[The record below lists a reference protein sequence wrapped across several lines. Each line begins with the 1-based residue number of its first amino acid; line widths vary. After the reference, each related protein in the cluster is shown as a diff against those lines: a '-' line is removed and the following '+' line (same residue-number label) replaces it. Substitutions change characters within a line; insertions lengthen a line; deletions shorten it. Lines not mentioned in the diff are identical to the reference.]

1 MDYETLCSC
10 FIAVFEGVKSEEP
23 IIFTIHES
31 KNEILELVTF
41 LERNIAY
48 DEWHVSFNG
57 IGFDSQITE
66 HILRNKEQLLEQSGD
81 TIARFIYRKAQD
93 VINRSNNGEFQE
105 YSPRDLSIRQLDV
118 FKLNHWDNNAKRSSL
133 KWIQYTMDWH
143 NIIDMPIHHTTEVT
157 TEQIPEIIRYC
168 INDVKSTK
176 QIMFLCKDQID
187 LRRQLTDEYGID
199 LYSASEPR
207 ISKELFLLFLSK
219 QTGIKKY
226 ELRQMRTNRLKITVR
241 DIILPYV
248 EFKTATFQNLLKKF
262 QDVVIYPG
270 ETKGGFKYSV
280 RYKGVQTDFGLGGVH
295 GARSTKVYEA
305 NQDMIIMTSDVTSFY
320 PNLAIRN
327 KWAPAHLPKEEFCN
341 LYEWFFEERKKI
353 PKKDPKNYVYKI
365 ILNSTYGLSNDE
377 NSFLYDP
384 EFTMRI
390 TINGQLSLTML
401 YEMICEEI
409 PNALPLM
416 QNTDG
421 LETMIPKQYVDK
433 YMEIC
438 ERWEKITNLQLEHDK
453 YSKIILGDVNN
464 YIAITED
471 GKSKCKGRF
480 EFANLAMHKNKS
492 FLVIP
497 RAIHA
502 YFVDGIKPEDFIK
515 SNTNIFDFC
524 GGVKIKG
531 DWKFEKCFIKKEI
544 DPTYAS
550 YTLQQ
555 KKDYLKA
562 NGWEMSWSDDNWVR
576 SNATNKEANTGVST
590 EAAFNFIVPKVGGQY
605 TEVPMQHT
613 IRYYI
618 SKTGSKIIKKNNSD
632 GREIQI
638 EAGRWLQTT
647 MINYEEKPF
656 SDYDINYDYYLDKIN
671 KEIRDLEPIITQLTL
686 F

>member
-10 FIAVFEGVKSEEP
+10 FIGVFEGVKSEEP

-57 IGFDSQITE
+57 LGFDSQITE

-241 DIILPYV
+241 DIILPYI

-305 NQDMIIMTSDVTSFY
+305 NQEMIIMTSDVTSFY

-421 LETMIPKQYVDK
+421 LETMIPKQYEDK

-438 ERWEKITNLQLEHDK
+438 RRWEKITNLQLEHDK

-497 RAIHA
+497 KAIHA

-531 DWKFEKCFIKKEI
+531 DWNFYEHKVVSGEYLIEK
-544 DPTYAS
+544 
-550 YTLQQ
+550 
-555 KKDYLKA
+555 
-562 NGWEMSWSDDNWVR
+562 V
-576 SNATNKEANTGVST
+576 
-590 EAAFNFIVPKVGGQY
+590 
-605 TEVPMQHT
+605 QHT
-613 IRYYI
+613 IRYFI
-618 SKTGSKIIKKNNSD
+618 SKTGSKVIKKNNTD
-632 GREIQI
+632 NREIQI
-638 EAGRWLQTT
+638 EAGKWLQTL
-647 MINYEEKPF
+647 MIDYEEKPF
-656 SDYDINYDYYLDKIN
+656 SEYDINYDYYLDKIN
-671 KEIRDLEPIITQLTL
+671 KEIRDLEPIVTQLSL

>member
-1 MDYETLCSC
+1 MRQHYVMDYETLCSC

-157 TEQIPEIIRYC
+157 AEQIPEIIRYC

-207 ISKELFLLFLSK
+207 ISKELFLLFLSE

-226 ELRQMRTNRLKITVR
+226 ELRKMRTNRLKITVR
-241 DIILPYV
+241 DIILPYI

-305 NQDMIIMTSDVTSFY
+305 NQEMIIMTSDVTSFY

-421 LETMIPKQYVDK
+421 LETMIPKQYEDK

-438 ERWEKITNLQLEHDK
+438 RRWEKLTNLQLEHDK

-502 YFVDGIKPEDFIK
+502 YFVDGIKPEDYIK
-515 SNTNIFDFC
+515 SVTNIFDFC

-531 DWKFEKCFIKKEI
+531 DWSFYEHKVVSGEYLIEK
-544 DPTYAS
+544 
-550 YTLQQ
+550 
-555 KKDYLKA
+555 
-562 NGWEMSWSDDNWVR
+562 V
-576 SNATNKEANTGVST
+576 
-590 EAAFNFIVPKVGGQY
+590 
-605 TEVPMQHT
+605 QHT
-613 IRYYI
+613 IRYFI
-618 SKTGSKIIKKNNSD
+618 SKTGSKVIKKNNTD
-632 GREIQI
+632 NREIQI
-638 EAGRWLQTT
+638 EAGKWLQTL
-647 MINYEEKPF
+647 MIDYEDKPF
-656 SDYDINYDYYLDKIN
+656 SEYDINYDYYLDKIN
-671 KEIRDLEPIITQLTL
+671 KEIRDLEPIITQLSL

>member
-1 MDYETLCSC
+1 MRQHYVMDYETLCSC

-176 QIMFLCKDQID
+176 KIMFLCKDQID

-226 ELRQMRTNRLKITVR
+226 DLRQMRTNRLKITVR
-241 DIILPYV
+241 DIILPYI

-327 KWAPAHLPKEEFCN
+327 KWAPAHLPKEEFCD

-384 EFTMRI
+384 QFTMKI

-421 LETMIPKQYVDK
+421 LETMIPRQYEDK

-497 RAIHA
+497 KAIHA
-502 YFVDGIKPEDFIK
+502 YFVDGIKPEDYIK
-515 SNTNIFDFC
+515 SITNIFDFC

-531 DWKFEKCFIKKEI
+531 DWSFYEHKIADGNYSVEK
-544 DPTYAS
+544 
-550 YTLQQ
+550 L
-555 KKDYLKA
+555 
-562 NGWEMSWSDDNWVR
+562 
-576 SNATNKEANTGVST
+576 
-590 EAAFNFIVPKVGGQY
+590 
-605 TEVPMQHT
+605 QHT
-613 IRYYI
+613 IRYFI
-618 SKTGSKIIKKNNSD
+618 SKTGSKVIKKNNTD
-632 GREIQI
+632 NREIQI
-638 EAGRWLQTT
+638 EAGKWLQTL
-647 MINYEEKPF
+647 MIDYEDKPF
-656 SDYDINYDYYLDKIN
+656 SEYDINYDYYLDKIN
-671 KEIRDLEPIITQLTL
+671 KEIRDLEPIVTQLSL

>member
-1 MDYETLCSC
+1 MRQHYVMDYETLCSC

-207 ISKELFLLFLSK
+207 ISKELFLLFLSE

-226 ELRQMRTNRLKITVR
+226 ELRKMRTNRLKITVR
-241 DIILPYV
+241 DIILPYI

-305 NQDMIIMTSDVTSFY
+305 NQEMIIMTSDVTSFY

-421 LETMIPKQYVDK
+421 LETMIPKHYEDK

-438 ERWEKITNLQLEHDK
+438 RRWEKLTNLQLEHDK

-497 RAIHA
+497 KAIHA
-502 YFVDGIKPEDFIK
+502 YFVDGIKPEDYIK
-515 SNTNIFDFC
+515 SNTDIFDFC

-531 DWKFEKCFIKKEI
+531 DWNFYEHKVVSGEYLIEK
-544 DPTYAS
+544 
-550 YTLQQ
+550 
-555 KKDYLKA
+555 
-562 NGWEMSWSDDNWVR
+562 V
-576 SNATNKEANTGVST
+576 
-590 EAAFNFIVPKVGGQY
+590 
-605 TEVPMQHT
+605 QHT
-613 IRYYI
+613 IRYFI
-618 SKTGSKIIKKNNSD
+618 SKTGSKVIKKNNTD
-632 GREIQI
+632 NREIQI
-638 EAGRWLQTT
+638 EAGKWLQTL
-647 MINYEEKPF
+647 MIDYKEKPF
-656 SDYDINYDYYLDKIN
+656 SEYDINYDYYLDKIN
-671 KEIRDLEPIITQLTL
+671 KEIRDLEPIVTQLSL